1 MLIVVF
7 VLSVLYFVHLVN
19 KRFSQLFMN
28 DMSIMF

>member
-7 VLSVLYFVHLVN
+7 VLSVLYFVYLVN
-19 KRFSQLFMN
+19 KRFSHLFMI